1 MWRSGVTGDDGS
13 VNREWN
19 TLSAAWTHA
28 ARVWGLALPQNPFRL
43 VARPAASAPRNQR
56 ISAEVAQAIIEAL
69 GYDGQ
74 RPPEQQREKV
84 TWAFLFAIET
94 AMRCG
99 EICKLTPEDVQGTY
113 RPFARHQ
120 E

>member
-1 MWRSGVTGDDGS
+1 MDARCAGVGFGVTAKPFPPGRPS
-13 VNREWN
+13 RCCRVPQ
-19 TLSAAWTHA
+19 SA
-28 ARVWGLALPQNPFRL
+28 
-43 VARPAASAPRNQR
+43 R
-56 ISAEVAQAIIEAL
+56 ISAEAAQAIIEAL